1 MRKFITK
8 TVKRTTISSQ
18 EITIKDGNVTGV
30 PLENFTVLGDYDIDR
45 ADQVTKKHYKGKN
58 VVVTAVEVSEKLY
71 RMETEKF
78 LELAEE
84 VEEKDDTTEEVNNG
98 NQSK

>member
-8 TVKRTTISSQ
+8 AVKSTTISSQ

-30 PLENFTVLGDYDIDR
+30 PLADFTVLGDYDIDR
-45 ADQVTKKHYKGKN
+45 ADQIAKKHYKGKN
-58 VVVTAVEVSEKLY
+58 VVVTAVEVTKKIY

-78 LELAEE
+78 LEIAEE
-84 VEEKDDTTEEVNNG
+84 VKDMEE
-98 NQSK
+98 SK

>member
-8 TVKRTTISSQ
+8 AVKSTTISSQ

-30 PLENFTVLGDYDIDR
+30 PLSDFTVLGDYDIDR
-45 ADQVTKKHYKGKN
+45 ADRVAKKHYKGKN
-58 VVVTAVEVSEKLY
+58 VVVTAVEVTEKIY

-78 LELAEE
+78 LELAEA
-84 VEEKDDTTEEVNNG
+84 VEETKKRYG
-98 NQSK
+98 GK

>member
-8 TVKRTTISSQ
+8 AVKTTTISSQ

-30 PLENFTVLGDYDIDR
+30 PLADFTVLGDYDIDR
-45 ADQVTKKHYKGKN
+45 ADRVAKKHYKGKN
-58 VVVTAVEVSEKLY
+58 VVVTSVEVTEKIY

-78 LELAEE
+78 LEIAEE
-84 VEEKDDTTEEVNNG
+84 LKEGATE
-98 NQSK
+98 SK

>member
-8 TVKRTTISSQ
+8 TVKFTKISSQ

-30 PLENFTVLGDYDIDR
+30 PLQDFTVTGEYDIDR
-45 ADQVTKKHYKGKN
+45 ADRVAKKQYKGKN
-58 VVVTAVEVSEKLY
+58 VVVTAVDVSEKVY

-84 VEEKDDTTEEVNNG
+84 VADLENMEENE
-98 NQSK
+98 

>member
-8 TVKRTTISSQ
+8 AVKSTTISSK
-18 EITIKDGNVTGV
+18 EITIENGNVTCV
-30 PLENFTVLGDYDIDR
+30 PLENFSVLGDYDIDR
-45 ADQVTKKHYKGKN
+45 ADRVAKKHYKGKN

-84 VEEKDDTTEEVNNG
+84 VEEEKNDTMEE
-98 NQSK
+98 SK

>member
-8 TVKRTTISSQ
+8 VVKNTTISSQ
-18 EITIKDGNVTGV
+18 EITIENGNVIGV

-45 ADQVTKKHYKGKN
+45 ADRVAKKHYKGKN

-84 VEEKDDTTEEVNNG
+84 VEEKNDKMEE
-98 NQSK
+98 SK

>member
-8 TVKRTTISSQ
+8 AVKSTTISSQ
-18 EITIKDGNVTGV
+18 EITIENGNVTGV
-30 PLENFTVLGDYDIDR
+30 PLENFTVLGDYDIDK
-45 ADQVTKKHYKGKN
+45 ADRVAKKHYKGKN
-58 VVVTAVEVSEKLY
+58 VVVTSVEVSEKLY

-84 VEEKDDTTEEVNNG
+84 VEEKNDTMEE
-98 NQSK
+98 SK

>member
-8 TVKRTTISSQ
+8 AVKSTTISSQ
-18 EITIKDGNVTGV
+18 KITVENGNVTCV

-45 ADQVTKKHYKGKN
+45 AVRVAKKHYKGKN
-58 VVVTAVEVSEKLY
+58 VVVTSVEVSEKLY
-71 RMETEKF
+71 RMETKKF

-84 VEEKDDTTEEVNNG
+84 VEEKNNTME
-98 NQSK
+98 

>member
-1 MRKFITK
+1 MRKYITK
-8 TVKRTTISSQ
+8 TVKFTTISAQ
-18 EITIKDGNVTGV
+18 EITIKDGNVTSV

-45 ADQVTKKHYKGKN
+45 AVRVAKKHYKGKN
-58 VVVTAVEVSEKLY
+58 VVVTSVEVSEKLY

-84 VEEKDDTTEEVNNG
+84 VEEKNNTMEE
-98 NQSK
+98 SR

>member
-8 TVKRTTISSQ
+8 AVKSTTISSQ
-18 EITIKDGNVTGV
+18 EITIKNGNVTGV
-30 PLENFTVLGDYDIDR
+30 PLENFTVIGDYDIDR
-45 ADQVTKKHYKGKN
+45 ADRVAKKHYKGKN

-84 VEEKDDTTEEVNNG
+84 VEEKNDTMEE
-98 NQSK
+98 SK

>member
-8 TVKRTTISSQ
+8 AVKSTTISSQ

-30 PLENFTVLGDYDIDR
+30 PLQDFTVLGDYDIDR
-45 ADQVTKKHYKGKN
+45 ADQVAKKHYKGKN
-58 VVVTAVEVSEKLY
+58 VVVTAVEVTEKIY

-78 LELAEE
+78 LELAET
-84 VEEKDDTTEEVNNG
+84 VEETKKDMEENN
-98 NQSK
+98 